1 MYSTALY
8 GSSLWQLNSGEHLQ
22 LNRSWNTAMKIIW
35 DLPYATHTR
44 FLESL
49 TVIPHLESVLNGRY
63 VGFVNNLL
71 HTEHSLLGLLF
82 SSCKDNVSTQTG
94 QNIRYLLDKHKR
106 KTLADLVVEKQT
118 LKRYRVHDL
127 PQEEAWKINL
137 LKEITYVKKDQLEVQ
152 FDDKHLEDILM
163 HICTA

>member
-1 MYSTALY
+1 
-8 GSSLWQLNSGEHLQ
+8 
-22 LNRSWNTAMKIIW
+22 MKIIW

-49 TVIPHLESVLNGRY
+49 NVIPHLESVLNGRY

-106 KTLADLVVEKQT
+106 KTWADLAV
-118 LKRYRVHDL
+118 
-127 PQEEAWKINL
+127 
-137 LKEITYVKKDQLEVQ
+137 
-152 FDDKHLEDILM
+152 
-163 HICTA
+163 